1 MRTMDA
7 KQAEQLLVLI
17 SDQLRK
23 TSSKASEKLFLEGE
37 TTGLN
42 LIFSVLEKSTNKN
55 FHCCLSIA
63 MSENQEK
70 LKPFVEAVEAYW
82 KKVAPR
88 SRTINFA
95 PS

>member
-1 MRTMDA
+1 MDA
-7 KQAEQLLVLI
+7 KQAEQLLLLI

-23 TSSKASEKLFLEGE
+23 TSSKASENLSFEGE

-55 FHCCLSIA
+55 LHCCLSIA

-82 KKVAPR
+82 KKVGQYAR
-88 SRTINFA
+88 SQAIKFI
-95 PS
+95 PG